1 MSTVEPH
8 LKIKLTPL
16 KCTDDVYGLE
26 VTLSQV
32 RFMGKEWMM
41 VAVEVKNVEIDG

>member
-8 LKIKLTPL
+8 LKIKLSPL

-32 RFMGKEWMM
+32 RFMGKEWMV
-41 VAVEVKNVEIDG
+41 VAVEVINVEIDG